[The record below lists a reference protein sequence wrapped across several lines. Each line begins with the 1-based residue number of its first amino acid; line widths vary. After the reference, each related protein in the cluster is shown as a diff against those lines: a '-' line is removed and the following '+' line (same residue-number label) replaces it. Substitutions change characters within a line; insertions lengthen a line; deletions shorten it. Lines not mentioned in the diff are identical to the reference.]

1 MVEINPTRI
10 SGRWSNG
17 FTLDVH
23 TASSELLGHDEYGH
37 PQFASKRSE
46 LGELLYKLKFRRDQS
61 VIPEIAAVVG
71 TFAESYLP
79 TVDLI
84 VPVPPSTPRT
94 EQPVI
99 LLAHAIG
106 ARIGIPV
113 IEDCVWKVRETS
125 QLKNIFDFD
134 ERLRL
139 LDGAFE
145 IDRSVANGKRVLLFD
160 DLYRSGA
167 TLNAVT
173 SLLYDPG
180 GATDVA
186 GANVNANSQSPMTKV
201 FIAGSRKISKLSV
214 EVLQRL
220 DADSGEKPA
229 RCHRR
234 RGRASTNLSS
244 CICTEKIIATSK
256 FSVPAL
262 VVATML
268 AIGRPGKWQSIQAGA
283 ILISMRRRM
292 SACRRKLRSA

>member
-17 FTLDVH
+17 FALDVH
-23 TASSELLGHDEYGH
+23 TASSDLLGHDEYGH

-61 VIPEIAAVVG
+61 VIPEITAVVG

-99 LLAHAIG
+99 LLARAI
-106 ARIGIPV
+106 AERIGVPLS
-113 IEDCVWKVRETS
+113 EDCVWKVRETS
-125 QLKNIFDFD
+125 QLKNVFDFG

-145 IDRSVANGKRVLLFD
+145 VDPSIAKNKIVLLFD

-173 SLLYDPG
+173 SLLYD
-180 GATDVA
+180 
-186 GANVNANSQSPMTKV
+186 
-201 FIAGSRKISKLSV
+201 
-214 EVLQRL
+214 
-220 DADSGEKPA
+220 
-229 RCHRR
+229 
-234 RGRASTNLSS
+234 
-244 CICTEKIIATSK
+244 
-256 FSVPAL
+256 
-262 VVATML
+262 
-268 AIGRPGKWQSIQAGA
+268 QAGA
-283 ILISMRRRM
+283 KDVLALTLTRTRS
-292 SACRRKLRSA
+292 LR